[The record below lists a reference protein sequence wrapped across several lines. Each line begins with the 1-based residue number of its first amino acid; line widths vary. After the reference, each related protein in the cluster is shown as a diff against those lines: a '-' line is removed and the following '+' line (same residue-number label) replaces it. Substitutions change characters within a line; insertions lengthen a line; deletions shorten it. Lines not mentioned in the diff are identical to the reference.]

1 MKKILFIGFLLA
13 IGGCLIF
20 GAVNGISGAIEQRN
34 AEKAAAEQA
43 ELIQSQQIL
52 DKLPDW
58 GKTLI
63 ITIGVLYGM
72 ETFGPKLLLAA
83 SLTVLGGMVIII
95 VFLMQ
100 VLTLLT
106 RPTHPSA
113 YAYSFKTSL
122 VISGILTIIA
132 GAMLYNLPGG
142 GAFVIKMSSTA
153 AVLGFFLAGG
163 GFAIRFNAGKFT
175 STMDEHGNTS
185 TSAEAPSGGVIIT
198 GRGRNADTTGSDQ
211 LFK

>member
-1 MKKILFIGFLLA
+1 MKKILFIGFLLT

-43 ELIQSQQIL
+43 ELAQAQQIL

-83 SLTVLGGMVIII
+83 SLTIVGGMVIII
-95 VFLMQ
+95 IFVMQ

-122 VISGILTIIA
+122 VISGILVVVA

-142 GAFVIKMSSTA
+142 GAFVIKLASYA
-153 AVLGFFLAGG
+153 GVLGFFLAGG
-163 GFAIRFNAGKFT
+163 GLAFRFNGGKFT
-175 STMDEHGNTS
+175 STMDEHGNMNTN
-185 TSAEAPSGGVIIT
+185 AEGPSGGIIII
-198 GRGRNADTTGSDQ
+198 GRGRNADSTGSDQ

>member
-1 MKKILFIGFLLA
+1 MKKILFIGFLLV
-13 IGGCLIF
+13 IGGCLVF
-20 GAVNGISGAIEQRN
+20 SAANGISDAIEQRK
-34 AEKAAAEQA
+34 AEQAAAEQA
-43 ELIQSQQIL
+43 ELAQAQAIL

-83 SLTVLGGMVIII
+83 SLTILSGMVIIVI
-95 VFLMQ
+95 FVMQ
-100 VLTLLT
+100 VFTLLT

-122 VISGILTIIA
+122 VISGILVVVA

-142 GAFVIKMSSTA
+142 GAFVIKLASYA
-153 AVLGFFLAGG
+153 GVLGFFLAGG
-163 GFAIRFNAGKFT
+163 GVAFRFNGGKFT
-175 STMDEHGNTS
+175 STTDEHGNMS
-185 TSAEAPSGGVIIT
+185 TSAEAPYGGVIIT
-198 GRGRNADTTGSDQ
+198 GPGRNANTTGSDQ